1 MLSDLTEPSAMPG
14 KTVTTDPDRLLLSL
28 VLVNCQLPFREKIP
42 PLVLVGSFLSSSQPI
57 KRNSTV
63 IRERKIVFIYCF
75 VFFILSFFVPTF
87 VVRINYKNMKIQFW
101 SIGKTNEAYVKQ
113 GVEDFTKRISN
124 YFKVEWNIIPVPK
137 NTGMLS
143 EMDLKKKEGELILQ
157 WLDKSDYLVLL
168 DERGKQLT
176 SEELADFLQ
185 ARANESTKKIVFL
198 IGGAFGVADEVF
210 KRANY
215 KWSLSQLVF
224 PHQLVRL
231 ILAEQ
236 IYRACTILKNEK
248 YHHK

>member
-1 MLSDLTEPSAMPG
+1 
-14 KTVTTDPDRLLLSL
+14 
-28 VLVNCQLPFREKIP
+28 
-42 PLVLVGSFLSSSQPI
+42 
-57 KRNSTV
+57 
-63 IRERKIVFIYCF
+63 
-75 VFFILSFFVPTF
+75 
-87 VVRINYKNMKIQFW
+87 MKIQFW

-157 WLDKSDYLVLL
+157 WLDKGDYLVLL

-176 SEELADFLQ
+176 SEGLADFLQ
-185 ARANESTKKIVFL
+185 ARANESVKKIVFL
-198 IGGAFGVADEVF
+198 IGGSFGVADEVF